1 MRPVDKV
8 VKALIVSQ
16 QNNICDY
23 LDMADIQISERNRER
38 FDDMAENFMR
48 YEDSRSENNREMY
61 KNALSDIK
69 VLLYNNKE
77 QGKKAEDKIK
87 RRKKA
92 SIQELA
98 KKG

>member
-1 MRPVDKV
+1 
-8 VKALIVSQ
+8 
-16 QNNICDY
+16 
-23 LDMADIQISERNRER
+23 MADIQISERNRER
-38 FDDMAENFMR
+38 FDDMAENFLR

-77 QGKKAEDKIK
+77 QGKKAEDKM

-92 SIQELA
+92 SKQELA